1 MRPRPVPLV
10 RRGQHGHRRR
20 AETAETPV
28 VLLITQRSQVQ
39 ILPPL
44 PRLEVGSEQGSGL
57 LLVVCAQRRQ
67 SETRVCSGCHHATE
81 ETNLSSVE
89 NNPSWLLPLLPSR
102 ATGALLALL
111 YLHPDRDYT
120 LAEAGRLIDA
130 SPKVM
135 HTEADRL
142 VTAGLVREARRGRA
156 RLLSAETSGP
166 VTRPLTDLLA
176 VTYGPLPVLTDL
188 LSRVEGVGQ
197 AYIYGSWAA
206 RYLGEPGPVPQ
217 DVDVLAVGTAS
228 DDDLYEA
235 AREAEVRLGREV
247 NISGVGL
254 QYWEAPD
261 PADSFMRH
269 VKERPLVKLKLSV

>member
-1 MRPRPVPLV
+1 MLAASACY
-10 RRGQHGHRRR
+10 H
-20 AETAETPV
+20 
-28 VLLITQRSQVQ
+28 SVQ
-39 ILPPL
+39 
-44 PRLEVGSEQGSGL
+44 EN
-57 LLVVCAQRRQ
+57 
-67 SETRVCSGCHHATE
+67 
-81 ETNLSSVE
+81 NLSSME

-111 YLHPDRDYT
+111 YLHPDRDYSLT
-120 LAEAGRLIDA
+120 EAGRLIAA

-156 RLLSAETSGP
+156 RLLRAETSGP
-166 VTRPLTDLLA
+166 VSRPLTDLLA

-188 LSRVEGVGQ
+188 LSEVPRVDQ
-197 AYIYGSWAA
+197 AFIYGSWAA

-228 DDDLYEA
+228 EDDLYEA
-235 AREAEVRLGREV
+235 ARKAEQRLEREV
-247 NISGVGL
+247 NISGVSQ
-254 QYWEAPD
+254 QYWENPD

-269 VKERPLVKLKLSV
+269 LRERPLVKLELSA

>member
-1 MRPRPVPLV
+1 
-10 RRGQHGHRRR
+10 
-20 AETAETPV
+20 
-28 VLLITQRSQVQ
+28 
-39 ILPPL
+39 
-44 PRLEVGSEQGSGL
+44 
-57 LLVVCAQRRQ
+57 
-67 SETRVCSGCHHATE
+67 
-81 ETNLSSVE
+81 
-89 NNPSWLLPLLPSR
+89 
-102 ATGALLALL
+102 LL

-120 LAEAGRLIDA
+120 LAEAGRLISA

-156 RLLSAETSGP
+156 RLLRAETSGP
-166 VTRPLTDLLA
+166 VSRPLTDLLA

-188 LSRVEGVGQ
+188 LSEVEGVGQ

-261 PADSFMRH
+261 TADSFMRH
-269 VKERPLVKLKLSV
+269 IKERPLVKLELSI